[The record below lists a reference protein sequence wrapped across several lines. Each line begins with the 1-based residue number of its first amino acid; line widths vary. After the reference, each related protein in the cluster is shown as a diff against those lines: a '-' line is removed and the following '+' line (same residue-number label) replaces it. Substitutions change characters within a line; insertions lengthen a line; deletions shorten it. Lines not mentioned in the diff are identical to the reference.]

1 MVGKLLDGFG
11 MSFCI
16 NIWLFKDLVC
26 KLKTELKDSKVGE
39 DIKIKIVQ
47 HPYLT
52 DVLSVFLFFLSM
64 MKIAWSLR
72 EIV

>member
-11 MSFCI
+11 VSFYI
-16 NIWLFKDLVC
+16 NIWLFMDLVC

-39 DIKIKIVQ
+39 EIKVKIFQ

-52 DVLSVFLFFLSM
+52 HVLSVFLFLSM